1 MNCGRRR
8 LVQEQV
14 LIKRLERNKGGTYR
28 ATKWVEED
36 EDDPQLSR
44 SFEAE
49 STPLLRGEWPV
60 RTRALGVYSA
70 GYAYSIVT
78 MSLFNRTV
86 LSIEV
91 FY

>member
-1 MNCGRRR
+1 MNCGGQR
-8 LVQEQV
+8 LVQVQEFF
-14 LIKRLERNKGGTYR
+14 KRLERNKAGTYR

-44 SFEAE
+44 SFKAE
-49 STPLLRGEWPV
+49 SAPLLRREWPV

-70 GYAYSIVT
+70 SHTHSIAT
-78 MSLFNRTV
+78 MSLFNRIV

-91 FY
+91 FH